1 MTYRDILDHLYR
13 DTNISRQY
21 LKFEYIHIFISHC
34 QCQSLILAK
43 AVARA
48 GGPVTGQRGGD
59 PVLDET
65 DGTGA
70 PQALSWSWE
79 LDFAALMD
87 SLNEPGPH
95 DPTGPGAAP
104 SGAGRSPAPVSPA
117 PAGPASTGPASA
129 DASST
134 AAGPAGPASAGP
146 DPAGHGPAG
155 TPSAG
160 PDSASPPSAG
170 PASAAVASAGPA
182 VAGVASGALVRVVRL
197 GRVRSPVS

>member
-1 MTYRDILDHLYR
+1 M
-13 DTNISRQY
+13 
-21 LKFEYIHIFISHC
+21 
-34 QCQSLILAK
+34 
-43 AVARA
+43 
-48 GGPVTGQRGGD
+48 
-59 PVLDET
+59 LDET
-65 DGTGA
+65 DGAGA

-134 AAGPAGPASAGP
+134 AAGPAGPAPAGPDPAGHGPAGPAPAGPDPAGHGPAGPAPAGP

-160 PDSASPPSAG
+160 PEPAPRPPFPLTRPWLALLRR
-170 PASAAVASAGPA
+170 
-182 VAGVASGALVRVVRL
+182 ALVRVVRL
-197 GRVRSPVS
+197 GRVRSPVSAGTLGRVRGTPCRMILRMRVCPGS